1 MGKVPTLSAA
11 IIQSISI
18 VFTSNVSYGDVW
30 HTAVLPP
37 PKWQHISRS
46 SKQWKGNKSGPNRRW
61 VFNCISR
68 LWNVCRRTIAKRYTQ
83 FIGCRVFGFMTTY
96 AAPSNQCKLIR
107 YTRRRKKNTMHIA
120 LFGSDLLIME
130 WHFWAMLSLDHRS
143 VNAYPDRVGP
153 NRNIY
158 RLNRFLYKA
167 INNMSFIHITNWLY
181 SIEHSL
187 IISWASPLVG

>member
-107 YTRRRKKNTMHIA
+107 YTRRRKKTQCTLHCLGVIFLLWNGIFEPCYPLIIDLSMRIQIGLGPIVIFIVWTV
-120 LFGSDLLIME
+120 SYTKLLITC
-130 WHFWAMLSLDHRS
+130 HLFISQTYCIQL
-143 VNAYPDRVGP
+143 
-153 NRNIY
+153 NI
-158 RLNRFLYKA
+158 
-167 INNMSFIHITNWLY
+167 
-181 SIEHSL
+181 
-187 IISWASPLVG
+187 AS